1 MPIITYEEAHAIFL
15 WHFRDRPAALL
26 ATRREWALEGGRARW
41 RCRVDL
47 TAGAFPFQSAEFR
60 DADGG
65 GVDVRL
71 GDAPVERV
79 ATVEDLVAV
88 LRRVLAVEHE

>member
-15 WHFRDRPAALL
+15 WHFRDRPL
-26 ATRREWALEGGRARW
+26 ATRREWTLEGGRARW

-47 TAGAFPFQSAEFR
+47 TAGSGAFPFQSAEFR

-65 GVDVRL
+65 VDIRL

-79 ATVEDLVAV
+79 ATVEDLVAM
-88 LRRVLAVEHE
+88 LRRVARQ

>member
-1 MPIITYEEAHAIFL
+1 MPIIITYEEAHAIFL
-15 WHFRDRPAALL
+15 WHFRDRPAALMDS
-26 ATRREWALEGGRARW
+26 RREWALDEGGRARW

-47 TAGAFPFQSAEFR
+47 AAGAFPFRSAEFR

-65 GVDVRL
+65 GVDIRL

-79 ATVEDLVAV
+79 ATVEGLVAM
-88 LRRVLAVEHE
+88 LRRVARQ